1 MNNNSQA
8 TNPSPLPQN
17 ERVGKTVIMVGTNGT
32 GKTTMLRQILHN
44 SGQRA
49 LIVTPDDVEWQQYPE
64 TPLLAADDFVFD
76 GIRRHIF
83 SPRHT
88 LEAITHFRKGI
99 IVFDDCRSYL
109 GDKTDE
115 RIRDLFIRK
124 RQRELDVFAV
134 AHGFTQV
141 PPVFFT
147 FATDYFVFHTLDNI
161 VRRKNCITDDSAFE
175 RIKQA
180 QAELKKEFANNP
192 HAYRRIKV
200 A

>member
-1 MNNNSQA
+1 MSSQA
-8 TNPSPLPQN
+8 TPTNKLPPN

-64 TPLLAADDFVFD
+64 TPLLATDDFVFD

-83 SPRHT
+83 NPRHT
-88 LEAITHFRKGI
+88 LDAITHFRKGI

-109 GDKTDE
+109 GDQTDE

-124 RQRELDVFAV
+124 RQRELDIFAV

>member
-1 MNNNSQA
+1 MSSQA
-8 TNPSPLPQN
+8 TLTNKLPPN

-64 TPLLAADDFVFD
+64 TPLLATDDFVFD

-83 SPRHT
+83 NPRHT
-88 LEAITHFRKGI
+88 LDAITHFRKGI

-109 GDKTDE
+109 GDQTDE

-124 RQRELDVFAV
+124 RQRELDIFAV

-180 QAELKKEFANNP
+180 QAELKKEFTSNP

>member
-1 MNNNSQA
+1 MKTITAQNSDPE
-8 TNPSPLPQN
+8 TE
-17 ERVGKTVIMVGTNGT
+17 ERTGKTVIMVGTNGT

-44 SGQRA
+44 SAQRA
-49 LIVTPDDVEWQQYPE
+49 LIVTPDDVEWQDYAE
-64 TPLLAADDFVFD
+64 TPLLTVADFVFD

-83 SPRHT
+83 DPRYT
-88 LEAITHFRKGI
+88 LDAITHFRKGI

-124 RQRELDVFAV
+124 RQRELDIFAV
-134 AHGFTQV
+134 AHGFTQI

-161 VRRKNCITDDSAFE
+161 VRRKNCITDDYTFE
-175 RIKQA
+175 RIRQA
-180 QAELKKEFANNP
+180 QADLKKEFENNR

-200 A
+200 AS